1 MYKEESGVWPSRQL
15 IIFYNLPAINPPP
28 SWTCPNLRAKLKST
42 KGARGIWASK
52 LIIIRRL
59 KQLEPRASKLII
71 IWGSSNLSLQTN
83 NYKEAWATWVSKL
96 QNNYKEARATWV
108 SKLQNNH
115 SSLQTNNYQEAW
127 ADQASKVIIIR
138 RLEQLEPFQTSNNKG
153 ARATQASKLM
163 RRLEQATRQGG
174 SAATL
179 TLIFF

>member
-1 MYKEESGVWPSRQL
+1 MHCINMYKEESGVWPSRQL

-52 LIIIRRL
+52 LIII
-59 KQLEPRASKLII
+59 
-71 IWGSSNLSLQTN
+71 WGSSNLSLQTN
-83 NYKEAWATWVSKL
+83 NYKEAW
-96 QNNYKEARATWV
+96 ATWV